1 MHELATCGEIIQIAL
16 TSRKQLIAQVLVD
29 DSFSF
34 LNRVPNNI
42 DKAMEAWNVFALASE
57 LHIKMRKLMLIKCTQ
72 SDLVDLGW
80 CGQILDEG
88 NVCRHLGYPI
98 GVDIS
103 PSQGLNWISG
113 TILDKFM
120 Y

>member
-1 MHELATCGEIIQIAL
+1 M
-16 TSRKQLIAQVLVD
+16 
-29 DSFSF
+29 
-34 LNRVPNNI
+34 
-42 DKAMEAWNVFALASE
+42 FASDY
-57 LHIKMRKLMLIKCTQ
+57 IFNTPKSMLIRCTK